1 MQTIKFAAAVAFAQA
16 INLQEEQMQ
25 EEMPMDDGMERTIIG
40 FLFDGFEFGDLWVE
54 LSDEQRE
61 EIKTAVFTKAL
72 EFGGYDASEF
82 PDNDFYFEEDEMLI
96 PEGAEGED
104 LPQDEM
110 SLAQWGCWGGH
121 HHHHH
126 RPCGWGGPWGGW
138 GYGGCYGGYGHGH
151 CHGGYGGWGC
161 GRRCHG
167 GPTILVC

>member
-25 EEMPMDDGMERTIIG
+25 EEMPMMDDGMERTIIG

-82 PDNDFYFEEDEMLI
+82 PDNDFYFEEDEMMI
-96 PEGAEGED
+96 PEGGAEGDVLPED
-104 LPQDEM
+104 ETT
-110 SLAQWGCWGGH
+110 LAQWGCGWHRH
-121 HHHHH
+121 HCH
-126 RPCGWGGPWGGW
+126 RPCWGGCGGGWGGPWGGCGYGGGW
-138 GYGGCYGGYGHGH
+138 GYGGGY
-151 CHGGYGGWGC
+151 GC
-161 GRRCHG
+161 GRCCGR
-167 GPTILVC
+167 GPAVIIC